1 MHIWIAWSVQ
11 MFVDICTSKKYPSM
25 QEDMLDRYA
34 APLWLMKQIKL
45 LNFICLTQ
53 RDASHSLKPPYYRCP
68 RVSTTVL
75 PRQPLR
81 LQRWTWL
88 KGKCGVCISVVYV
101 VYIYMI
107 YVLHCKI
114 TCKTISS
121 LFSPHDLN
129 LFFELWSKF
138 TDSVCI
144 VCTYEI
150 TRHWKKFESTYTNVK
165 RIKGSQSTDE
175 WPNVVSYTSH
185 SHLMHINDHESLY
198 RFTLMQPLHVQ
209 KHPCIYIHGKG

>member
-101 VYIYMI
+101 VYIYIWYMCCI
-107 YVLHCKI
+107 VRSHARRSRVFFLHTI
-114 TCKTISS
+114 WTCSLSCDLSS
-121 LFSPHDLN
+121 LTLFASFVRMKSHVTERSLN
-129 LFFELWSKF
+129 LHTLMS
-138 TDSVCI
+138 
-144 VCTYEI
+144 
-150 TRHWKKFESTYTNVK
+150 
-165 RIKGSQSTDE
+165 KGSR
-175 WPNVVSYTSH
+175 VVKARMNGQMWFRTPAT
-185 SHLMHINDHESLY
+185 HI
-198 RFTLMQPLHVQ
+198 
-209 KHPCIYIHGKG
+209 